1 MFAQLL
7 FSGLALGIIAE
18 NVTMIL
24 FGKDA
29 RAFPSALAT
38 TPWMILG
45 AGVYPHELLVPVV
58 GIALMVAVELGFRR
72 TLAGKALLAV
82 AFSHEAAGLMG
93 IDVNRTI
100 TAAYALSSLLA
111 GVAGVLLAPL
121 LNVSATMGTTIGL
134 KAFAV
139 AIIGGMESPRGII
152 VAGFLYGIFEAI
164 VAGYL
169 GTGVRE
175 ILGFGLVIVVLLLR
189 PWLLDWAAR
198 GHRAGRCGGRGA
210 GAGLPARERALPGD
224 GDHRVRHHRGARPH
238 RVGRAHQGL
247 RRHREHPAAAARSAR
262 ADVAALLLRG
272 RADRRREPAARPQPG
287 ALGVGPRARGRPR
300 QRDRR
305 RGGRAQSLLGAYRR
319 LHPVGG
325 LRRSRWVPLRASRR
339 LRQSRLVHDAD
350 VDPLPAHRAVRRPRT
365 RDGAARRIDGPH
377 RAA

>member
-7 FSGLALGIIAE
+7 FSGLALGSMYALVALGYNITYATSKTVNFSQGQSVMVGAVVAYALYVSAGWPFALALAVTLVALAVVGVLVERIAVRPFLRSASIAWLLATIALGIIAE

-38 TPWMILG
+38 TPWTILG

-189 PWLLDWAAR
+189 PWGLF
-198 GHRAGRCGGRGA
+198 GA
-210 GAGLPARERALPGD
+210 PA
-224 GDHRVRHHRGARPH
+224 
-238 RVGRAHQGL
+238 L
-247 RRHREHPAAAARSAR
+247 RR
-262 ADVAALLLRG
+262 V
-272 RADRRREPAARPQPG
+272 
-287 ALGVGPRARGRPR
+287 
-300 QRDRR
+300 
-305 RGGRAQSLLGAYRR
+305 
-319 LHPVGG
+319 
-325 LRRSRWVPLRASRR
+325 
-339 LRQSRLVHDAD
+339 
-350 VDPLPAHRAVRRPRT
+350 
-365 RDGAARRIDGPH
+365 
-377 RAA
+377 